1 MRCMIQMG
9 RNKQMNGRRNGLT
22 LILGVPEVGIVIR
35 DSNETVLN
43 FQIFPDGGPC
53 QIALPR
59 VDG

>member
-1 MRCMIQMG
+1 MHDT
-9 RNKQMNGRRNGLT
+9 NGPEQTNEWTPEWTET
-22 LILGVPEVGIVIR
+22 LILGVLEVGIVIR
-35 DSNETVLN
+35 DSNGTVLN